1 MTDTTRETLEK
12 VAKGYNDLLVLQ
24 AQQRALQAEMIR
36 ACVAAIKRQPTPSE
50 NAGRKRR
57 IIRDRADA
65 FEHLEKL
72 AVMLEAAK

>member
-36 ACVAAIKRQPTPSE
+36 ACVVAIKRQPTPSE